1 MHQELE
7 DGELVEFDPEGL
19 VEFLYLLARDHLPTG
34 TIRDIITGH
43 VLPLPTTPRDFSDKE
58 LEAWARLRADEL
70 LGL

>member
-1 MHQELE
+1 MHRELE

-19 VEFLYLLARDHLPTG
+19 VEFLYLLGRDHLPLG
-34 TIRDIITGH
+34 VIRGIITAH
-43 VLPLPTTPRDFSDKE
+43 VLHNPEQKREYSDEE